1 MHQATPY
8 IVYYR
13 YGYLVTHKSY
23 IFLLYWH
30 KKISPQN
37 IVEIKE
43 NLFFETP
50 SSVRTWHDFLKM
62 RAGYFCLDH
71 SGCVWS
77 CGGCQRIVRFGLLFF
92 ACERQYS
99 IFFYKN
105 NGIPSQNQ
113 GSHEVW
119 YLQNEIEFLSL
130 LPLLTFSQTKQP
142 SPLTAATAFKWI
154 PSTQFSQALKAKIK
168 QLLYQMAHF
177 LWDGYLPQSISRA
190 RTDADD
196 PPHGDICV
204 L

>member
-99 IFFYKN
+99 IFFLQEQWHSLTEPRLPWGLVSSEWN
-105 NGIPSQNQ
+105 WISQ
-113 GSHEVW
+113 
-119 YLQNEIEFLSL
+119 
-130 LPLLTFSQTKQP
+130 
-142 SPLTAATAFKWI
+142 PLTLPDLFPDQTAFT
-154 PSTQFSQALKAKIK
+154 SYSC
-168 QLLYQMAHF
+168 H
-177 LWDGYLPQSISRA
+177 S
-190 RTDADD
+190 
-196 PPHGDICV
+196 V
-204 L
+204 